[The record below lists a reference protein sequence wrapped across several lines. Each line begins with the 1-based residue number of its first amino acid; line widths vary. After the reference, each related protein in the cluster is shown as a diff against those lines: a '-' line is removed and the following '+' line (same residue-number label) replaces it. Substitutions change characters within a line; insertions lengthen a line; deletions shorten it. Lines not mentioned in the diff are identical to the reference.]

1 MKLKYL
7 IRGIGI
13 GVFAAGLVALIV
25 SLTAGKMSDEKIL
38 ERARQLG
45 YEDRNVVIQEIR
57 NEDGP
62 VKLTD
67 QTPAN
72 STKDTSEKNI
82 ATEVLPDGVENS
94 ESTSQVTSEDKK
106 AEEEAKKAEE
116 EKKAAEEAK
125 KLEEEKKKA
134 EEEAKKA
141 EEEKKKAEDEAKKKA
156 EEEKKA
162 AEEAK
167 KAEEEKKKAEEEA
180 KKQSQA
186 TGETVTITVKSG
198 QFSDTVAK
206 MCETAGLVDSATKFD
221 DYMCKNGYSGRISVG
236 DHKIAKGSSYE
247 EIAKALCK

>member
-13 GVFAAGLVALIV
+13 GVFAAGAVALIV

-106 AEEEAKKAEE
+106 AEEEAKQAEE
-116 EKKAAEEAK
+116 EA
-125 KLEEEKKKA
+125 KKKA

-141 EEEKKKAEDEAKKKA
+141 EEEKKKAEEAKKA
-156 EEEKKA
+156 EEEKKKA
-162 AEEAK
+162 EEEAK

-198 QFSDTVAK
+198 QFSETVAK
-206 MCETAGLVDSATKFD
+206 MCETAGLVDSAAKFD
-221 DYMCKNGYSGRISVG
+221 DFMCKNGYSGRISVG

>member
-1 MKLKYL
+1 VKLKYL

-82 ATEVLPDGVENS
+82 VTEVLPDGVENS

-116 EKKAAEEAK
+116 EAKKKAEEEAKKAEEEKKKAEEAK
-125 KLEEEKKKA
+125 KAEEEKKKA

-141 EEEKKKAEDEAKKKA
+141 EEEKKK
-156 EEEKKA
+156 

-198 QFSDTVAK
+198 QFSETVAK

-221 DYMCKNGYSGRISVG
+221 DFMCKNGYSGRISVG

>member
-13 GVFAAGLVALIV
+13 GVFSAGLVALIV

-82 ATEVLPDGVENS
+82 ATEVFPDGVENS

-141 EEEKKKAEDEAKKKA
+141 EEEKKKAEEEAKKA
-156 EEEKKA
+156 EEEKKK

-198 QFSDTVAK
+198 QFSETVAK
-206 MCETAGLVDSATKFD
+206 MCETAGLVDSAAKFD
-221 DYMCKNGYSGRISVG
+221 DFMCKNGSSGRISVG

>member
-13 GVFAAGLVALIV
+13 GVFAAGAVALIV
-25 SLTAGKMSDEKIL
+25 SLTAGKMSDEQVL
-38 ERARQLG
+38 ARARELG

-116 EKKAAEEAK
+116 EA
-125 KLEEEKKKA
+125 KKKA

-141 EEEKKKAEDEAKKKA
+141 EEEKKKAEEAKKA
-156 EEEKKA
+156 EEEKKKA
-162 AEEAK
+162 EEEAK

-206 MCETAGLVDSATKFD
+206 MCETAGLVDSAAKFD
-221 DYMCKNGYSGRISVG
+221 DFMCKNGYSGRISVG

>member
-13 GVFAAGLVALIV
+13 GVFAAGAVALIV

-94 ESTSQVTSEDKK
+94 ETTSQVTGEDKK

-134 EEEAKKA
+134 EEAKKA
-141 EEEKKKAEDEAKKKA
+141 EEEKKKAEEEAKKA
-156 EEEKKA
+156 EEEKKK

-198 QFSDTVAK
+198 QFSETVAK

-221 DYMCKNGYSGRISVG
+221 DFMCKNGYSGRISVG

>member
-67 QTPAN
+67 QTPTN

-82 ATEVLPDGVENS
+82 VTEVLPDGVENS

-141 EEEKKKAEDEAKKKA
+141 EEEKKKAEEEAKKKA

-162 AEEAK
+162 AEEA
-167 KAEEEKKKAEEEA
+167 KKAEEEA

-206 MCETAGLVDSATKFD
+206 MCETAGLVDSAAKFD

>member
-67 QTPAN
+67 QTPTN

-82 ATEVLPDGVENS
+82 VTEVLPDGVENS
-94 ESTSQVTSEDKK
+94 ESTSQVTSDKK

-141 EEEKKKAEDEAKKKA
+141 EEEAKKKA

-198 QFSDTVAK
+198 QFSETVAK

-221 DYMCKNGYSGRISVG
+221 DFMCKNGYSGRISVG

>member
-141 EEEKKKAEDEAKKKA
+141 EEEKK
-156 EEEKKA
+156 A

>member
-67 QTPAN
+67 QTPTN

-82 ATEVLPDGVENS
+82 VTEVLPDGVDNS

-125 KLEEEKKKA
+125 KAEEEKKKA

-141 EEEKKKAEDEAKKKA
+141 EEEAKKKA

-198 QFSDTVAK
+198 QFSETVAK

-221 DYMCKNGYSGRISVG
+221 DFMCKNGYSGRISVG

>member
-67 QTPAN
+67 QIPAN

-116 EKKAAEEAK
+116 EA
-125 KLEEEKKKA
+125 KKKA

-141 EEEKKKAEDEAKKKA
+141 EEEKKK
-156 EEEKKA
+156 

-198 QFSDTVAK
+198 QFSETVAK

-221 DYMCKNGYSGRISVG
+221 DFMCKNGYSGRISVG

>member
-82 ATEVLPDGVENS
+82 VTEVLPDGVENS
-94 ESTSQVTSEDKK
+94 ESTSQVTGEDKK

-116 EKKAAEEAK
+116 EA
-125 KLEEEKKKA
+125 KKKA

-141 EEEKKKAEDEAKKKA
+141 EEEKKK
-156 EEEKKA
+156 

-198 QFSDTVAK
+198 QFSETVAK

-221 DYMCKNGYSGRISVG
+221 DFMCKNGYSGRISVG

>member
-13 GVFAAGLVALIV
+13 GVFAAGAVALIV

-116 EKKAAEEAK
+116 EA
-125 KLEEEKKKA
+125 KKKA

-141 EEEKKKAEDEAKKKA
+141 EEEKKKAEEAKKA
-156 EEEKKA
+156 EEEKKKA
-162 AEEAK
+162 EEEAK

-198 QFSDTVAK
+198 QFSETVAK

-221 DYMCKNGYSGRISVG
+221 DFMCKNGYSGRISVG

>member
-13 GVFAAGLVALIV
+13 GVFAAGAVALIV
-25 SLTAGKMSDEKIL
+25 SLTADKMSDEKIL

-82 ATEVLPDGVENS
+82 ATEVLHDGVENS
-94 ESTSQVTSEDKK
+94 ESTSQVVTSEDKK

-116 EKKAAEEAK
+116 EA
-125 KLEEEKKKA
+125 KKKA

-141 EEEKKKAEDEAKKKA
+141 
-156 EEEKKA
+156 
-162 AEEAK
+162 
-167 KAEEEKKKAEEEA
+167 
-180 KKQSQA
+180 S
-186 TGETVTITVKSG
+186 TVLPSLTTSCART
-198 QFSDTVAK
+198 DTPDA
-206 MCETAGLVDSATKFD
+206 SA
-221 DYMCKNGYSGRISVG
+221 
-236 DHKIAKGSSYE
+236 
-247 EIAKALCK
+247 

>member
-67 QTPAN
+67 QTPTN
-72 STKDTSEKNI
+72 STKKKKKKNI

-141 EEEKKKAEDEAKKKA
+141 EEEKKKAE
-156 EEEKKA
+156 EEKKA

-198 QFSDTVAK
+198 QFSETVAK
-206 MCETAGLVDSATKFD
+206 MCETAGLVDSAAKFD
-221 DYMCKNGYSGRISVG
+221 DFMCKNGYSGRISVG

>member
-13 GVFAAGLVALIV
+13 GVFAAGAVALIV

-116 EKKAAEEAK
+116 EKKK
-125 KLEEEKKKA
+125 
-134 EEEAKKA
+134 
-141 EEEKKKAEDEAKKKA
+141 
-156 EEEKKA
+156 

-198 QFSDTVAK
+198 QFSETVAK

-221 DYMCKNGYSGRISVG
+221 DFMCKNGYSGRISVG

>member
-67 QTPAN
+67 QTPTN

-82 ATEVLPDGVENS
+82 VTEVLPDGVENS

-116 EKKAAEEAK
+116 EA
-125 KLEEEKKKA
+125 KKKA

-141 EEEKKKAEDEAKKKA
+141 EEEKKKAEEAKKA
-156 EEEKKA
+156 EEEKKKA
-162 AEEAK
+162 EEEAK

-198 QFSDTVAK
+198 QFSETVAK

-221 DYMCKNGYSGRISVG
+221 DFMCKNGYSGRISVG

>member
-13 GVFAAGLVALIV
+13 GVFAAGAVALIV

-82 ATEVLPDGVENS
+82 VTEVFPDGVENS

-116 EKKAAEEAK
+116 EKKEAEEAK

-134 EEEAKKA
+134 E
-141 EEEKKKAEDEAKKKA
+141 
-156 EEEKKA
+156 
-162 AEEAK
+162 EEAK

-198 QFSDTVAK
+198 QFSETVAK

>member
-67 QTPAN
+67 QTPTN

-82 ATEVLPDGVENS
+82 VTEVLPDGVENS

-141 EEEKKKAEDEAKKKA
+141 EEEAKKKA

-198 QFSDTVAK
+198 QFSETVAK
-206 MCETAGLVDSATKFD
+206 MCETAGLVDSAAKFD
-221 DYMCKNGYSGRISVG
+221 DFMCKNGYSGRISVG

>member
-13 GVFAAGLVALIV
+13 GVFAAGAVALIV

-82 ATEVLPDGVENS
+82 VTEVLPDGVENS

-116 EKKAAEEAK
+116 EAKKKAEEEAK
-125 KLEEEKKKA
+125 KAEEEKKKA

-141 EEEKKKAEDEAKKKA
+141 EEEKKK
-156 EEEKKA
+156 

-198 QFSDTVAK
+198 QFSETVAK

-221 DYMCKNGYSGRISVG
+221 DFMCKNGYSGRISVG

>member
-67 QTPAN
+67 QTPTN

-82 ATEVLPDGVENS
+82 VTEVLPDGVENS

-141 EEEKKKAEDEAKKKA
+141 EEEAKKKA

-206 MCETAGLVDSATKFD
+206 MCETAGLVDSAAKFD

>member
-94 ESTSQVTSEDKK
+94 ESTSQVTGEDKK

-116 EKKAAEEAK
+116 EA
-125 KLEEEKKKA
+125 KKKA

-141 EEEKKKAEDEAKKKA
+141 EEEKKKAEEAKKA
-156 EEEKKA
+156 EEEKKKA
-162 AEEAK
+162 EEEAK

-198 QFSDTVAK
+198 QFSETVAK

-221 DYMCKNGYSGRISVG
+221 DFMCKNGYSGRISVG

>member
-13 GVFAAGLVALIV
+13 GVFAAGAVALIV
-25 SLTAGKMSDEKIL
+25 SLTAGKMSDEQVL
-38 ERARQLG
+38 ARARELG

-141 EEEKKKAEDEAKKKA
+141 EEEKKKAEEEAKKKA
-156 EEEKKA
+156 E
-162 AEEAK
+162 EEAK

-206 MCETAGLVDSATKFD
+206 MCETAGLVDSAAKFD
-221 DYMCKNGYSGRISVG
+221 DFMCKNGYSGRISVG

>member
-1 MKLKYL
+1 VKLKYL

-94 ESTSQVTSEDKK
+94 ESTSQVTGEDKK

-116 EKKAAEEAK
+116 EA
-125 KLEEEKKKA
+125 KKKA

-141 EEEKKKAEDEAKKKA
+141 EEEKKK
-156 EEEKKA
+156 

-198 QFSDTVAK
+198 QFSETVAK

-221 DYMCKNGYSGRISVG
+221 DFMCKNGYSGRISVG

>member
-1 MKLKYL
+1 M
-7 IRGIGI
+7 
-13 GVFAAGLVALIV
+13 
-25 SLTAGKMSDEKIL
+25 
-38 ERARQLG
+38 
-45 YEDRNVVIQEIR
+45 
-57 NEDGP
+57 
-62 VKLTD
+62 
-67 QTPAN
+67 
-72 STKDTSEKNI
+72 
-82 ATEVLPDGVENS
+82 ENS

-141 EEEKKKAEDEAKKKA
+141 EEEKKKAEEEAKKA
-156 EEEKKA
+156 EEEKKK

-198 QFSDTVAK
+198 QFSETVAK
-206 MCETAGLVDSATKFD
+206 MCETAGLVDSAAKFD
-221 DYMCKNGYSGRISVG
+221 DFMCKNGYSGRISVG

>member
-82 ATEVLPDGVENS
+82 VTEVFPDGVENS

-116 EKKAAEEAK
+116 EAKKKAEEEAK
-125 KLEEEKKKA
+125 KAEEEKKKA

-141 EEEKKKAEDEAKKKA
+141 EEEKKK
-156 EEEKKA
+156 

-198 QFSDTVAK
+198 QFSETVAK
-206 MCETAGLVDSATKFD
+206 MCETAGLVDNAAKFD
-221 DYMCKNGYSGRISVG
+221 DFMCKNGYSGRISVG

>member
-106 AEEEAKKAEE
+106 AEEEAKMAEE
-116 EKKAAEEAK
+116 EA
-125 KLEEEKKKA
+125 KKKA

-141 EEEKKKAEDEAKKKA
+141 EEEKKK
-156 EEEKKA
+156 

-198 QFSDTVAK
+198 QFSETVAK

-221 DYMCKNGYSGRISVG
+221 DFMCKNGYSGRISVG